1 MDMKRSVFQK
11 SALASLR
18 AATVPMLLTV
28 VILIAVIIGLR
39 RTESSG
45 RDEALRV
52 LEEGIQR
59 AVVQCYVVE
68 GRYPDSIAYIEERYG
83 VYIDKSRYVVH
94 YKVIASNVM
103 PEITVLTMA
112 PPGSII

>member
-1 MDMKRSVFQK
+1 MDMRRTVFKK

-18 AATVPMLLTV
+18 VVAFPMLLTLV
-28 VILIAVIIGLR
+28 MLVAVIIGLR

-45 RDEALRV
+45 RDEALRI
-52 LEEGIQR
+52 LEDGIRR

-68 GRYPDSIAYIEERYG
+68 GRYPESIAYIEERYG

-94 YKVIASNVM
+94 YTVFASNVM
-103 PEITVLTMA
+103 PEITVFSRQT
-112 PPGSII
+112 PGSRV